1 MEHYEGLVAKRAW
14 TVVFA
19 LVLVLSILVSLQ
31 LIMLGQPAF
40 VAAIIGLFL
49 TFAFLFTAFYGF
61 CVRVPKRTELL
72 ELKTWKGLSDA
83 AKVLCLDSRQDS
95 ITLRRQIEAFI
106 TRNEGAKFVWVA
118 PGSMVRSLRRV
129 RLMKENA
136 GAMEGGPKPK
146 DRGGAGTKAH
156 ERPRKGPHGE
166 VVTPEPGRIA
176 RTKSGP

>member
-1 MEHYEGLVAKRAW
+1 MSRSEPGSSCSCWYCSCRRRCRFSSSCSASPHSSRPSSGCSSP
-14 TVVFA
+14 F
-19 LVLVLSILVSLQ
+19 I
-31 LIMLGQPAF
+31 
-40 VAAIIGLFL
+40 
-49 TFAFLFTAFYGF
+49 FLFTAFYGF
-61 CVRVPKRTELL
+61 CVSVPKRADLL
-72 ELKTWKGLSDA
+72 GLKTWKELSDA

-118 PGSMVRSLRRV
+118 PESMIRFLRKA
-129 RLMKENA
+129 RLMKVDA

-146 DRGGAGTKAH
+146 DRGGAVTKAH

-176 RTKSGP
+176 RTKSEP